1 MVDFIS
7 INQFSIE
14 HIKDETKPFVFGTK
28 FDLAGKPNVGFGSD
42 DSHLHVFMTSLALL
56 RNLKTTNQGP
66 VVIFHN

>member
-28 FDLAGKPNVGFGSD
+28 FDLAGKPNVGLKINMYTVIEEFVEKFGYDKSRAC
-42 DSHLHVFMTSLALL
+42 SNFTY
-56 RNLKTTNQGP
+56 
-66 VVIFHN
+66 